1 MPGLRREEVAL
12 LSGISVEYYN
22 RLERGVATGASP
34 AVIDGLARALQ
45 LDDLETEHLRR
56 LIHAADSPAPRRT
69 SRIKRQRIHPALQQ
83 LLDAMSTV
91 PAIVQNGRSEL
102 VAANALAMALHSEVF
117 EQEQKP
123 PSFPRYVFLDARS
136 QRFYRDWD
144 EAADM
149 TVALLRTQ
157 AGQDPHDLALQ
168 ALIGELSTQSE
179 TFRRMW
185 AEHRVREH
193 RTGVKRLHHASVGD
207 IELTYEGMELQT
219 DRDLVLTAYTAQPG
233 TASADKLS
241 LLSTMCADIDP
252 LVAFETK

>member
-1 MPGLRREEVAL
+1 MQAKGDIKEFLTTRRARLTPQQVGLPDYGGRRRVPALRREEVAL

-102 VAANALAMALHSEVF
+102 VAANALATALHSEVF

-157 AGQDPHDLALQ
+157 AGQDPRPGPSGPDRGAFH
-168 ALIGELSTQSE
+168 
-179 TFRRMW
+179 
-185 AEHRVREH
+185 AE
-193 RTGVKRLHHASVGD
+193 
-207 IELTYEGMELQT
+207 
-219 DRDLVLTAYTAQPG
+219 RDLPAHVGRAQGSRAPDRSEKAPPCLRRG
-233 TASADKLS
+233 N
-241 LLSTMCADIDP
+241 
-252 LVAFETK
+252 